1 MSYPVKLE
9 VFEGPLDLLLQL
21 VSKDRV
27 DISEVSISTIT
38 DEYLQAVKSLEEL
51 DLDMASS
58 FLVLA
63 ATLLE
68 LKSLRL
74 LPRRTI
80 DDPELAAL
88 LEERDH
94 LLHRLVEYSTF
105 KNASATLV
113 ALFKLNE
120 GFVPRQA
127 EIPEELQPAMPDIME
142 GITAVKLAAAAA
154 KALAPKPDVVVD
166 VSHVTPI
173 RVSVRE
179 MIDLLLEQISALGSV
194 RFSEL
199 RAQAGGRIEV
209 IVRFLAILE
218 MFKRQQVEME
228 QQAPF
233 EEIVIRY
240 RQPQLGSG

>member
-21 VSKDRV
+21 VSKERV

-38 DEYLQAVKSLEEL
+38 DEYLQAVKSMEEL

-68 LKSLRL
+68 LKSVRL

-80 DDPELAAL
+80 EDPELAAL

-105 KNASATLV
+105 KNASSTLV
-113 ALFKLNE
+113 ELLRKNE

-127 EIPEELQPAMPDIME
+127 DIPEELHPALPNIME
-142 GITAVKLAAAAA
+142 GITAAKLAAAAS
-154 KALAPKPDVVVD
+154 KVLAPKPEPIVD
-166 VSHVTPI
+166 ISHVTAI

-179 MIDLLLEQISALGSV
+179 MIDLLSDQISASGSV

-199 RAQAGGRIEV
+199 RAQSSGRIEV

-218 MFKRQQVEME
+218 MFKRQQVELE
-228 QQAPF
+228 QLAPF

-240 RQPQLGSG
+240 RQPQVGSG